1 MEILKCYRVS
11 AVYGEMF
18 IVLFMSMG
26 LVSFGTSLWLHHKFG
41 SEKVFFALLWRDK
54 CVK

>member
-26 LVSFGTSLWLHHKFG
+26 LVSFGTSAYGFIINLEVKKSFLHCYG
-41 SEKVFFALLWRDK
+41 EISA
-54 CVK
+54 